1 MEFINLKAQ
10 YEYIQDDIN
19 KRILNVV
26 KSGHFILSDEV
37 DLFEKKI
44 ASYVGR
50 KYAVACANGTEAL
63 QLIYMAYGISSK
75 DAVFC
80 PDMTFIASIEPAVML
95 GAHPVFCDIDLQSY
109 NIDPQHLEI
118 KIQEVLE
125 EGKYLPKAIVAVD
138 FLGHPFDVDKISS
151 IAQKYGLIL
160 IEDAAQGIGSEIKK
174 KKCGSFGDIA
184 ATSFFPTKP
193 LGCYGDGG
201 AIFTD
206 DEEMYRQLKSLRV
219 HGMGKDKYHNIQ
231 IGINSRLDAIQ
242 AAVLLSKLDILEEEL
257 EKRIKIANIYHKEL
271 NVYLKTPY
279 IRENCKSNF
288 AQYVVLAPDK
298 IHRTKLLQALH
309 QNDIPTIFYY
319 PTPLHQLPVFQSLKL
334 EDASYQNT
342 IQYSNTAFGIP
353 FSPYLKREEQNKI
366 IKVIQQ
372 TMENL

>member
-1 MEFINLKAQ
+1 M
-10 YEYIQDDIN
+10 
-19 KRILNVV
+19 
-26 KSGHFILSDEV
+26 
-37 DLFEKKI
+37 
-44 ASYVGR
+44 
-50 KYAVACANGTEAL
+50 
-63 QLIYMAYGISSK
+63 
-75 DAVFC
+75 
-80 PDMTFIASIEPAVML
+80 
-95 GAHPVFCDIDLQSY
+95 
-109 NIDPQHLEI
+109 
-118 KIQEVLE
+118 
-125 EGKYLPKAIVAVD
+125 
-138 FLGHPFDVDKISS
+138 DKISS
-151 IAQKYGLIL
+151 IAQKYGLII
-160 IEDAAQGIGSEIKK
+160 IEDAAQGIGAEIKK